1 MCEIWIKE
9 KCWNRLKESMAK
21 YFNWK
26 YQPREKRIKKENSVI
41 DSNRRQIHVNYVRV
55 ETLEHLPI
63 VMLREKEEFQR

>member
-1 MCEIWIKE
+1 
-9 KCWNRLKESMAK
+9 MAK